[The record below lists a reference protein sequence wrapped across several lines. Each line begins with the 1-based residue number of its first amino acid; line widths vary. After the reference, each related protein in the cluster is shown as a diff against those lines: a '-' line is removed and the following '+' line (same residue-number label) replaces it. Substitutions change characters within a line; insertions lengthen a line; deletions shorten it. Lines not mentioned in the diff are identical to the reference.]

1 MPHFFLN
8 IFMDCYIPCTVCSS
22 LFRPFK
28 LLVNVPL
35 LDLDIYDSF
44 FILFFILDFLFCTLI
59 GTCDALSLVS
69 NKGWEDNSSLQSFLG
84 QINSFRE
91 ADSSTGETQ
100 LGLIKCSKFHCDACK
115 RWSGGCDKS
124 KVISVKKLWYV
135 SCKRKF
141 TYTKTI

>member
-1 MPHFFLN
+1 MIPFSFFFL
-8 IFMDCYIPCTVCSS
+8 
-22 LFRPFK
+22 
-28 LLVNVPL
+28 
-35 LDLDIYDSF
+35 
-44 FILFFILDFLFCTLI
+44 ILDFLFCTLI

-124 KVISVKKLWYV
+124 KVNFGTFPVKESLLTQRQFKVIY
-135 SCKRKF
+135 
-141 TYTKTI
+141 IMH